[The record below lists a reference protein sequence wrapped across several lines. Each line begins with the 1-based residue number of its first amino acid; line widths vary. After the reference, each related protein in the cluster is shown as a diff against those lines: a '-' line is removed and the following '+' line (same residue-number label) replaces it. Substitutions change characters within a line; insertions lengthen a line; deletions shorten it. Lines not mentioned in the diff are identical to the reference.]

1 MEHLPH
7 TASLCIVQAIVEFKK
22 LFPRCSICLFLFS
35 LFFPFWCSLMCTFPF
50 QRRISQQETEIY
62 LHKIGSAHSLR
73 SSSWKFVF
81 GMLKNQ
87 YGISTICFA
96 DIFHISCSF
105 ISQQIELTD
114 STMCTCIY
122 CILHTV
128 GHRLWFPYGLNVYTT
143 NKKFEI
149 TASFALFTPF
159 NDCNA
164 NKYCLKFNIHHSWNK
179 FRQKRWTMFSA
190 LCVYENWFCAN
201 IVFGCFGKVFG

>member
-1 MEHLPH
+1 MAENGIVRNG
-7 TASLCIVQAIVEFKK
+7 ASLTQQVRALCKRLLNSRNFSHDPPSVCFYFLCFFHFGARWCGRFRSIHFVAQAEN
-22 LFPRCSICLFLFS
+22 LF
-35 LFFPFWCSLMCTFPF
+35 
-50 QRRISQQETEIY
+50 
-62 LHKIGSAHSLR
+62 
-73 SSSWKFVF
+73 F

-87 YGISTICFA
+87 YGISTICFL

-114 STMCTCIY
+114 STMCTCTCIF

-149 TASFALFTPF
+149 TASLLLFTPF

-164 NKYCLKFNIHHSWNK
+164 NKYCLKFNIHHLWNK

-201 IVFGCFGKVFG
+201 IVLGCFGKVFG